1 MPLKFKRENFGNSS
15 QLLCVAHGGLIASK
29 ISAVY
34 SEAIWV
40 RGFAVSVGERRLL
53 PEPPSSFFKRWQEI
67 NSPKSE
73 FCFSLHPSVPDAQA
87 SPMPTLPILL
97 SGINH
102 SFHLLAA
109 VDTIL
114 TRCEMQ
120 LRNNSD
126 LTAFVF
132 FSL

>member
-1 MPLKFKRENFGNSS
+1 MHLKYRLFP
-15 QLLCVAHGGLIASK
+15 
-29 ISAVY
+29 
-34 SEAIWV
+34 SEAVWV
-40 RGFAVSVGERRLL
+40 RGLAVSVRERRLL
-53 PEPPSSFFKRWQEI
+53 PEPPSSFSNAGKKLI
-67 NSPKSE
+67 LPKVNSAFHSTLVCLALKPPR
-73 FCFSLHPSVPDAQA
+73 CLPS
-87 SPMPTLPILL
+87 LPILL

-126 LTAFVF
+126 LIVF
-132 FSL
+132 FSFSL